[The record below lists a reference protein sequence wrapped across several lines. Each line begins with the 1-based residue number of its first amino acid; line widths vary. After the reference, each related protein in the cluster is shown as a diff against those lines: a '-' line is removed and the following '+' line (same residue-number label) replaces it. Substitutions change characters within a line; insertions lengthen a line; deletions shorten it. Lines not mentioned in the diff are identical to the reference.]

1 MLFYLWLISDS
12 MTLRC
17 ILESSNRMCDGRKGV
32 LNHLLTRPFGWR
44 WQLLAAKELG
54 WSVTF
59 HQFRE
64 FQFHL
69 RQFNQRVRHN
79 SDCLRP
85 FNLQRVSVSL
95 SASSVSNRWLCKSVS
110 VFFMETPQFALQGC
124 IEPDDAGQLRR
135 VVVNG
140 VAPHQLAA

>member
-12 MTLRC
+12 MTFRC

-44 WQLLAAKELG
+44 WQLLEAKELG
-54 WSVTF
+54 WSVNF

-64 FQFHL
+64 LQFHL
-69 RQFNQRVRHN
+69 RQFNQRVRHT

-85 FNLQRVSVSL
+85 FNLQRVF
-95 SASSVSNRWLCKSVS
+95 R
-110 VFFMETPQFALQGC
+110 VFERVECLKP
-124 IEPDDAGQLRR
+124 
-135 VVVNG
+135 VVVQ
-140 VAPHQLAA
+140 VR